1 MLTEDRGTL
10 PNLLDLWGDNVTTSQ
25 RSNQNF
31 GSQIWTR
38 FKTRD
43 LALRDCL
50 ISELESN
57 QFRETEQTCKTEKNI
72 RVVVGD
78 SLLSTMVNSSHFIT
92 IIIIQSPMEINDI
105 FTFCFFPTV
114 FHNKFIDFRLGKSSC
129 APENVGDW
137 MKSNVG

>member
-25 RSNQNF
+25 RRNQNF

-92 IIIIQSPMEINDI
+92 IIIIQSPMEIMI
-105 FTFCFFPTV
+105 FYFLFFPTV
-114 FHNKFIDFRLGKSSC
+114 FTTNSLISD
-129 APENVGDW
+129 
-137 MKSNVG
+137 